1 MMKKLE
7 TELEN
12 NDKFKEQAK
21 AESKSDTKW
30 SKPKNCMFYVDAVLR
45 ISGSNLGRNIACSD
59 WWFTLLPWL

>member
-21 AESKSDTKW
+21 AESKSDTK
-30 SKPKNCMFYVDAVLR
+30 
-45 ISGSNLGRNIACSD
+45 
-59 WWFTLLPWL
+59 